1 MTRRSTDLDHVTPVI
16 MNDPHHLVEEFVE
29 HSTENL
35 CSVALQEAGSRQRS
49 YENPAKRLAKQ
60 KKKSTNESLTMVDN
74 RSVKTVNPDASASK
88 TAPVCT

>member
-1 MTRRSTDLDHVTPVI
+1 

-60 KKKSTNESLTMVDN
+60 KKEYKRKPHHGGQPLS
-74 RSVKTVNPDASASK
+74 
-88 TAPVCT
+88 